1 MTETEFQVPN
11 WRIKM
16 VEEIRRST
24 RRQRQKWIS
33 EAHYNLLN
41 LERNQVFIDL
51 LTDSGTGA
59 ISSRQ
64 WAPLIGQSDTFAG
77 SSPSNRVKDKVRFLF
92 GLEHVIPLHKDQGE
106 HILFSLLIGE
116 NHVVPGNSHSNTSR
130 AHIECWKATAVD
142 CPVDEAFLIEKYH
155 PFKGNIDIQKL
166 EYVLHTNSNNVP
178 FVLVSVTC
186 NKTGGQPVSIHN
198 LRQVKHLARQYGVP
212 VVLDSARFAENAWF
226 IQQREPNYTN
236 MTILEIIREMHQYA
250 DAVIMR
256 GENNGLIDAGSI
268 LAMRDH
274 TWFEAASTS
283 VPLFEEHTNHGRM
296 ASQHMELL
304 MIGLD
309 EATCENQLRSRVGQ
323 VERFGEKLKNAG
335 IPIQQPVGGHAVVI
349 DAASFLPYVP
359 REEFVAQ
366 TLAVELYLE
375 AGVRGVDIG
384 TLMND
389 RDPVTGDNRYADV
402 EFMRLAVPRRV
413 YMDEHLDV
421 VVNALLSIYKRRNTI
436 KDGLHI
442 VTESRPLRYS
452 TVSLGKMAEE
462 DEGAGEDQEIKKAD
476 DAATRSLG

>member
-1 MTETEFQVPN
+1 
-11 WRIKM
+11 M
-16 VEEIRRST
+16 VEEIPRST

-33 EAHYNLLN
+33 EAHYNLFN

-51 LTDSGTGA
+51 LTDNGTSA

-64 WAPLIGQSDTFAG
+64 WASLMRENDSFAG
-77 SSPSNRVKDKVRFLF
+77 SSPSNRVKEKVRSLF
-92 GLEHVIPLHKDQGE
+92 GLEHVLPLHKDQGG
-106 HILFSLLIGE
+106 HVLFSLLIGE
-116 NHVVPGNSHSNTSR
+116 NNVVPANSHSNIGR

-142 CPVDEAFLIEKYH
+142 CPVEEAFLIEKYH

-166 EYVLHTNSNNVP
+166 EYVLHTNVNNVP

-198 LRQVKHLARQYGVP
+198 LSQVKHLARQYGVP

-226 IQQREPNYTN
+226 IQQRESNYAT
-236 MTILEIIREMHQYA
+236 MTILEIVREMHRYA
-250 DAVIMR
+250 DAVILR
-256 GENNGLIDAGSI
+256 GEKNGLIDAGSI
-268 LAMRDH
+268 LATRDH

-283 VPLFEEHTNHGRM
+283 VPLFEEHASHSGM
-296 ASQHMELL
+296 ASQRMEGL
-304 MIGLD
+304 MVGLD

-335 IPIQQPVGGHAVVI
+335 IPIQQPVGGHAIVI

-389 RDPVTGDNRYADV
+389 RDPVTGDSRYADV
-402 EFMRLAVPRRV
+402 EFMHLAIPRRV

-421 VVNALLSIYKRRNTI
+421 VAKALVDIYKRRTTI
-436 KDGLHI
+436 KDGFHI
-442 VTESRPLRYS
+442 VNESRPLRYL

-462 DEGAGEDQEIKKAD
+462 DKGAGEDQ
-476 DAATRSLG
+476 

>member
-1 MTETEFQVPN
+1 MTETEFQVPT
-11 WRIKM
+11 WRIRM

-41 LERNQVFIDL
+41 LEGNQVFIDL

-64 WAPLIGQSDTFAG
+64 WTALMRENDIFAG
-77 SSPSNRVKDKVRFLF
+77 SSPSNRVKEKVRFLF
-92 GLEHVIPLHKDQGE
+92 GLEHVLPLHQGQGE
-106 HILFSLLIGE
+106 HMLFSLLIGE
-116 NHVVPGNSHSNTSR
+116 NNVVPANCHSNTSR
-130 AHIECWKATAVD
+130 AHIECRKATAVD
-142 CPVDEAFLIEKYH
+142 CPVDEAFCIENYH

-166 EYVLHTNSNNVP
+166 EYVLHTNANNVP

-186 NKTGGQPVSIHN
+186 NMTGGQPVSIKN
-198 LRQVKHLARQYGVP
+198 LSQVKHLARQYGVP
-212 VVLDSARFAENAWF
+212 VVLNSARFAENAWF
-226 IQQREPNYTN
+226 IQQREPNYAS
-236 MTILEIIREMHQYA
+236 MTITEIVREMHQYA
-250 DAVIMR
+250 DAMIMS
-256 GENNGLIDAGSI
+256 GEKNGLMDAGSI

-283 VPLFEEHTNHGRM
+283 VPLFEEDISHGGMTGR
-296 ASQHMELL
+296 HMELL
-304 MIGLD
+304 MISLD
-309 EATCENQLRSRVGQ
+309 EDTCENQLRSRVGQ
-323 VERFGEKLKNAG
+323 VERFGEKLKKAG
-335 IPIQQPVGGHAVVI
+335 IPIQQPVGGNAIVI
-349 DAASFLPYVP
+349 DAASFLPHVP

-375 AGVRGVDIG
+375 AGVRGVEIG

-413 YMDEHLDV
+413 YMDEHLGV
-421 VVNALLSIYKRRNTI
+421 VAKALMDIYERRSTI

-442 VTESRPLRYS
+442 VSESRPLRYL
-452 TVSLGKMAEE
+452 TVTLEKVAEE
-462 DEGAGEDQEIKKAD
+462 NEDAGED
-476 DAATRSLG
+476 